1 MHSTFSNDLS
11 NIAPLSMSDAVVL
24 KQEIIAASKR
34 RVVGCVT
41 RQFEVQETLTAVFV
55 CAFASPNDAIEM
67 IFDRHSAKELSKSI
81 EEVGLNTHEIT
92 TVLSS
97 IVQKKTSSKAEA
109 LLAQT
114 THATEKIEGCLVA
127 TLREGEATKQWKLPL
142 VRVAVLS
149 AFLCGDFDAGRIS
162 SVLGCFVD
170 ADRRRCDDFHAEG
183 LELSPT
189 VVIELVESVVDAFL

>member
-1 MHSTFSNDLS
+1 MHSTFANYSS
-11 NIAPLSMSDAVVL
+11 HIAPRSMSDAVAL

-34 RVVGCVT
+34 RVVACVT
-41 RQFEVQETLTAVFV
+41 RQLDVVETLTAVFV
-55 CAFASPNDAIEM
+55 CSFASPSDAIEM

-81 EEVGLNTHEIT
+81 EEVSLNTHEIT

-97 IVQKKTSSKAEA
+97 IVHKKTSSKAEA

-114 THATEKIEGCLVA
+114 THAIAKIESCLVA
-127 TLREGEATKQWKLPL
+127 TLREGEAMKQWKLPL

-170 ADRRRCDDFHAEG
+170 ADRRRGDDFHAEG

-189 VVIELVESVVDAFL
+189 VLVSVVEAVVDAFL